1 MIFYLKCINC
11 LFCIIFA
18 DMKIKLVLTGKTA
31 KNYISS
37 GMDEYGKRIKRY
49 ISLETVEIETGKQ
62 VSNELS
68 VVKKSEYKAQ
78 LKNIDTSDYI
88 ILLDE
93 KGKSFNSVEFSGF
106 IQQKMNESR
115 KCLVFII
122 GGAYGF
128 TEEMYSKADY
138 NISLS
143 PLTFSHQIVRL
154 VFMEQLYR
162 AMTIIKGEP
171 YHHI

>member
-1 MIFYLKCINC
+1 
-11 LFCIIFA
+11 
-18 DMKIKLVLTGKTA
+18 MKIKLLLTGKTA

-37 GMDEYGKRIKRY
+37 GMEEYRKRIQRY
-49 ISLETVEIETGKQ
+49 IGFEISEIETGKQ
-62 VSNELS
+62 AGNELMI
-68 VVKKSEYKAQ
+68 VKKTEFKAQ
-78 LKNIDTSDYI
+78 LKNIDPGDYI

-93 KGKSFNSVEFSGF
+93 KGKSLNSIEFSGF

-128 TEEMYSKADY
+128 TDEMFSKADY
-138 NISLS
+138 IISLS

>member
-1 MIFYLKCINC
+1 
-11 LFCIIFA
+11 
-18 DMKIKLVLTGKTA
+18 MKIRLLLTGKTA

-37 GMDEYGKRIKRY
+37 GMEEYRKRIHRY
-49 ISLETVEIETGKQ
+49 IGFETIEIETTKQ
-62 VSNELS
+62 ASNELMT
-68 VVKKSEYKAQ
+68 VRKAEYKAQ
-78 LKNIDTSDYI
+78 LKNIVTGDYI

-93 KGKSFNSVEFSGF
+93 KGKSLNSIEFSVF

-128 TEEMYSKADY
+128 TGEMYSKADY
-138 NISLS
+138 IISLS
-143 PLTFSHQIVRL
+143 PMTFSHQIVRL

>member
-1 MIFYLKCINC
+1 
-11 LFCIIFA
+11 
-18 DMKIKLVLTGKTA
+18 MKIKLVLTGKTA

-37 GMDEYGKRIKRY
+37 GMEEYRKRIQRY
-49 ISLETVEIETGKQ
+49 IGFEAIEIETGKQ
-62 VSNELS
+62 ASNELMT
-68 VVKKSEYKAQ
+68 VKKTEFKAQ
-78 LKNIDTSDYI
+78 LKNIDAGDYI

-93 KGKSFNSVEFSGF
+93 KGKSLNSIEFSGF

-128 TEEMYSKADY
+128 TDEMYSKADY
-138 NISLS
+138 IISLS